1 MSSDRVTMYGFINAK
16 LRAKIGLMRQ
26 SKIIEN
32 LLHASSL
39 VEAVGVLRDSKYHAV
54 AEAYDRTGD
63 LQQMELVLLG
73 MEISMYKEVSR
84 YLEGSS
90 ADLINHLLG
99 KKIEIDNLKNTLRL
113 WYSSIM
119 RQRPIR
125 HRSEYLFKDTI
136 LSPIDWTALINATSW
151 EAVGASLKDSP
162 YHTTVTAFTEQDLQ
176 QSGLFPLETELD
188 RMWYVHLMEYVKTLK
203 KADEE
208 VATSMLLLEIDL
220 RNLMMLVRYGWYHHM
235 EADEVRKLLLPWG
248 KVVSSNESEA
258 YLKQNASERNP
269 HSIINRYYPGLEE
282 QENRGSAHGD
292 EASVL
297 ETLKIEGYLAE
308 RRKAIYQRM
317 LAQDPFTIGLSL
329 SYFFLFKEET
339 SMVKAILNGK
349 YYGYEEAYIRGGCW
363 YEFVYTTDETTYCSG
378 SGTDQ

>member
-1 MSSDRVTMYGFINAK
+1 MSSDRVSLYGFINAK
-16 LRAKIGLMRQ
+16 LRAKIGLMRE
-26 SKIIEN
+26 SRVIEN

-73 MEISMYKEVSR
+73 MEISMYKEVAG

-99 KKIEIDNLKNTLRL
+99 KIEIDNLKNTLRL

-151 EAVGASLKDSP
+151 ESVGIALKDSP
-162 YHTTVTAFTEQDLQ
+162 YHVTVTAFSEQDLQ
-176 QSGLFPLETELD
+176 QAGLFSLETELD
-188 RMWYVHLMEYVKTLK
+188 RMWYVHLMECVKMLK

-208 VATSMLLLEIDL
+208 VATSMILLEIDL

-235 EADEVRKLLLPWG
+235 DADAVKKLLLPWG
-248 KVVSSNESEA
+248 KVVSSKESEA
-258 YLKQNASERNP
+258 YLRQNSSERNP
-269 HSIINRYYPGLEE
+269 HAIINRYYPGLEE
-282 QENRGSAHGD
+282 QQHSLSVQGD

-317 LAQDPFTIGLSL
+317 LSQDPFTIGLSL

-349 YYGYEEAYIRGGCW
+349 YYGYEEAYIRG
-363 YEFVYTTDETTYCSG
+363 VLV
-378 SGTDQ
+378 

>member
-1 MSSDRVTMYGFINAK
+1 MSSDRVSLYGFINAK

-26 SKIIEN
+26 SKVIEN

-73 MEISMYKEVSR
+73 MEISMYKEVAG

-99 KKIEIDNLKNTLRL
+99 KIEIDNLKNTLRL

-151 EAVGASLKDSP
+151 EAVGTALKDSP
-162 YHTTVTAFTEQDLQ
+162 YHATVTAFSEQDLQ
-176 QSGLFPLETELD
+176 QSGLFSLETELD
-188 RMWYVHLMEYVKTLK
+188 RMWYVHLMECVKTLK

-208 VATSMLLLEIDL
+208 VATSMILLEIDL

-235 EADEVRKLLLPWG
+235 DADAVKRLLLPWG
-248 KVVSSNESEA
+248 KVVSSKESEA
-258 YLKQNASERNP
+258 YLMQNSSERNP
-269 HSIINRYYPGLEE
+269 HAIINRYYPGLEE
-282 QENRGSAHGD
+282 QQHPGSVQGA

-317 LAQDPFTIGLSL
+317 LSQDPFTIGLSL

-349 YYGYEEAYIRGGCW
+349 YYGYEEAYIRG
-363 YEFVYTTDETTYCSG
+363 VLV
-378 SGTDQ
+378 

>member
-1 MSSDRVTMYGFINAK
+1 MSSDRVSLYGFINAK

-26 SKIIEN
+26 SKVIEN

-73 MEISMYKEVSR
+73 MEISMYKEVAR

-90 ADLINHLLG
+90 ADLINHLLE
-99 KKIEIDNLKNTLRL
+99 KIEIDNLKNTLRL

-125 HRSEYLFKDTI
+125 HRSEYLFKEII
-136 LSPIDWTALINATSW
+136 LYPIDWTALINATSW
-151 EAVGASLKDSP
+151 DVVGESLKDSP
-162 YHTTVTAFTEQDLQ
+162 YHATVTAFSEQDLQ
-176 QSGLFPLETELD
+176 QSGLFPLETALD
-188 RMWYVHLMEYVKTLK
+188 RMWYVHLMDCVKTLK

-208 VATSMLLLEIDL
+208 VATSMFLLEIDL
-220 RNLMMLVRYGWYHHM
+220 RNLIMLVRYGWYHHM
-235 EADEVRKLLLPWG
+235 DADAVKKLLLPWG
-248 KVVSSNESEA
+248 KVASSKETEA
-258 YLKQNASERNP
+258 YLRQNASERNP
-269 HSIINRYYPGLEE
+269 HSIINRYYPGLE
-282 QENRGSAHGD
+282 QETVPLHRESTNYD
-292 EASVL
+292 EASLL

-349 YYGYEEAYIRGGCW
+349 YYGYEEAYIRG
-363 YEFVYTTDETTYCSG
+363 VLV
-378 SGTDQ
+378 

>member
-1 MSSDRVTMYGFINAK
+1 MSSDRVSLYGFINAK

-26 SKIIEN
+26 SKVIEN

-73 MEISMYKEVSR
+73 MEISMYKEVAG

-90 ADLINHLLG
+90 ADLIKHLLG
-99 KKIEIDNLKNTLRL
+99 KIEIDNLKNTLRL

-151 EAVGASLKDSP
+151 EVVGTALKDSP
-162 YHTTVTAFTEQDLQ
+162 YHATVTAFSEQDLQ
-176 QSGLFPLETELD
+176 QSGLFSLETELD
-188 RMWYVHLMEYVKTLK
+188 RMWYVHLMECVKTLK

-208 VATSMLLLEIDL
+208 VATSMILLEIDL
-220 RNLMMLVRYGWYHHM
+220 RNLIMLVRYGWYHHM
-235 EADEVRKLLLPWG
+235 DADAVKRLLLPWG
-248 KVVSSNESEA
+248 KVVSSKEREA
-258 YLKQNASERNP
+258 YLRQNSSERNP
-269 HSIINRYYPGLEE
+269 HAIINRYYPGLEE
-282 QENRGSAHGD
+282 QQHPGSVQGD

-317 LAQDPFTIGLSL
+317 LSQDPFTIGLSL

-349 YYGYEEAYIRGGCW
+349 YYGYEEAYIRGV
-363 YEFVYTTDETTYCSG
+363 FV
-378 SGTDQ
+378 